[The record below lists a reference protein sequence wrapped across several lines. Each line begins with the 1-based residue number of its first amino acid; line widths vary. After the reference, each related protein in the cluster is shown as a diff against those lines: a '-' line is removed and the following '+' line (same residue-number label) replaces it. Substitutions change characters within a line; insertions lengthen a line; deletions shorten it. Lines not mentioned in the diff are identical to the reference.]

1 MVENRLV
8 SKLVSV
14 EVENS
19 KTRKVVHVFIRVTV
33 RIFHHLCLK
42 KFAQYEPEIEEAR
55 KVLSSLKKHENDVL
69 KICACSPAGLFCD
82 QIGVSLMIQQPKPL
96 PPGLPAMLS
105 LTL

>member
-19 KTRKVVHVFIRVTV
+19 KTKKVVHEFIRVTV

-55 KVLSSLKKHENDVL
+55 KVLLSLKKHETDGL
-69 KICACSPAGLFCD
+69 RICACSHAGLFCD
-82 QIGVSLMIQQPKPL
+82 QIGISPMMPV
-96 PPGLPAMLS
+96 MLS